1 MIKQL
6 VAHLVGET
14 QRTRGSSAG
23 FASASALSDL
33 AVGSRLQQLLQEKA
47 VEQPELRAVGPT
59 R

>member
-6 VAHLVGET
+6 VAHLVGEM

-33 AVGSRLQQLLQEKA
+33 AVGSRLQQLL
-47 VEQPELRAVGPT
+47 
-59 R
+59 